1 MESMLEKYKGIHPGM
16 ILERELKK
24 KNLKKVAFAHALNEY
39 PQTLNQITKGKRG
52 LTPALSLKI
61 DNALGLEE
69 GTMLVL
75 QAYFEIKKEKKKS
88 NTQLSPDISNFR
100 KILFWDT
107 DITKIDWEKQYR
119 SIIRRIFE
127 RGNSQEKEEITN
139 FYGKDKIKSVTGNI
153 SITSGTIPLFNDRK
167 TH

>member
-1 MESMLEKYKGIHPGM
+1 MGSMLEKYKGIHPGM

-39 PQTLNQITKGKRG
+39 PQTLNQITTGKRG

-153 SITSGTIPLFNDRK
+153 SITSGTMPLFNNRE

>member
-1 MESMLEKYKGIHPGM
+1 MESLLEKYRGIHPGM
-16 ILERELKK
+16 ILERELKR
-24 KNLKKVAFAHALNEY
+24 KNIKQSAFARSLNEY

-75 QAYFEIKKEKKKS
+75 QSYFQIKLEREKTNMQS
-88 NTQLSPDISNFR
+88 QPDLAKFR

-107 DITKIDWEKQYR
+107 DINKIDWQTQYK
-119 SIIRRIFE
+119 SIIRRVFQ
-127 RGNSQEKEEITN
+127 RGNTLEKAEILD
-139 FYGKDKIKSVTGNI
+139 FYGKDKIASVIGNV
-153 SITSGTIPLFNDRK
+153 SITDDSVPLYK
-167 TH
+167 

>member
-24 KNLKKVAFAHALNEY
+24 KNLKKGAFARSLNEY

-75 QAYFEIKKEKKKS
+75 QTYFQIKLEKQKI
-88 NTQLSPDISNFR
+88 NIHPHPDTSNFR

-107 DITKIDWEKQYR
+107 DMTKIDWQKQYR
-119 SIIRRIFE
+119 SIIQRIFE
-127 RGNSQEKEEITN
+127 RGNNQEKKEITD
-139 FYGKDKIKSVTGNI
+139 FYGKDKIESVIAGLP
-153 SITSGTIPLFNDRK
+153 ITNGSIPLVQRNK
-167 TH
+167 MN